1 VLAQTTRRGGRALS
15 LAVTIALAAAAS
27 AGASTGTISEYPIP
41 IETTPYGITTGP
53 DGKIWLVDSG
63 NHVGGTFVGR
73 MATSGAIA
81 SSDLV
86 QLPSSSLGLAA
97 TLGPDGNMWVEQGA
111 QIDKVPV
118 GVALTSEITSY
129 PIAGGAGGYGS
140 IAPGPDGRLWFS
152 WKTQVGAITTG
163 GSIEGYATK
172 ASEVSGVTVGPEGK
186 LWFGA
191 GNAIARMD
199 TAGHIGVGDEFPL
212 PVGDNQINGL
222 VLGPDGNI
230 WFSLGLP
237 AAVGRIT
244 PAGAITIFPTP
255 TLNSLPFGLAVGP
268 DKQIWFA
275 ERNGDA
281 IGAIPT
287 TATSGADIVE
297 YPISGAPNV
306 GVLYVTAGP
315 DGRMWFSEFNR
326 GAIGAITTSAAP
338 PSAPPVGETHPGP
351 LPPAVTPPAFP
362 SRPAPA
368 ACVADKLILTDVF
381 PQSGKTQVLG
391 VAPAA
396 AVGKSIKIFSSW
408 NGKSVANATVQPDLS
423 FKATV
428 ALPPSSLRFTNRA
441 TYFAKLG
448 KTRTGVLKFARRMYT
463 TSITASGRS
472 ITFSGTVTAP
482 LAKRIEPITIRVAA
496 SCASVA
502 AGTVVATVNPTRN
515 GAFSATLQLPASLQS
530 APKVYLQAQT
540 RVRQNR
546 HSRKTFPTSTLIRGV
561 TLTSQ

>member
-1 VLAQTTRRGGRALS
+1 M
-15 LAVTIALAAAAS
+15 IAIATAAS
-27 AGASTGTISEYPIP
+27 AGASAGTISEYPIP

-86 QLPSSSLGLAA
+86 KLPSAGLGLAA
-97 TLGPDGNMWVEQGA
+97 TLGPDGNMWVLQDA

-118 GVALTSEITSY
+118 GVALTSEITPY
-129 PIAGGAGGYGS
+129 PLGSGTGGYGS
-140 IAPGPDGRLWFS
+140 IVPGPDGRLWFG
-152 WKTQVGAITTG
+152 WNQQVGAITTAG
-163 GSIEGYATK
+163 TIEGYATK
-172 ASEVSGVTVGPEGK
+172 AGSTISGVTVGGDGK
-186 LWFGA
+186 LWFGE

-199 TAGHIGVGDEFPL
+199 TTGHIGAGDEFPL
-212 PVGDNQINGL
+212 PVGDSTINGL

-237 AAVGRIT
+237 AAIARIT
-244 PAGAITIFPTP
+244 PAGAITLFPTP
-255 TLNSLPFGLAVGP
+255 TPSSLPFGLAVGP

-297 YPISGAPNV
+297 YPISGAHNV
-306 GVLYVTAGP
+306 GLEYITAGP
-315 DGRMWFSEFNR
+315 DGRMWFNEFNR
-326 GAIGAITTSAAP
+326 GALGAITTNVAT
-338 PSAPPVGETHPGP
+338 PSAPPGTPPSGETHPAP
-351 LPPAVTPPAFP
+351 LPPSVTPPAFQ

-391 VAPAA
+391 VAPGA
-396 AVGKSIKIFSSW
+396 AVGKRIKIFSSW
-408 NGKSVANATVQPDLS
+408 NGKSLATAKVEPDLS

-428 ALPPSSLRFTNRA
+428 ALPPRALRFTNRA
-441 TYFAKLG
+441 TYFAKLD

-472 ITFSGTVTAP
+472 IIFSGTVTAP
-482 LAKRIEPITIRVAA
+482 LAKHIEPITLRVAA
-496 SCASVA
+496 SCASIA
-502 AGTVVATVNPTRN
+502 AGTIVATVRPTRS
-515 GAFSATLQLPASLQS
+515 GAFTATLQLPASLQS
-530 APKVYLQAQT
+530 APRVYLQAQT
-540 RVRQNR
+540 RVRQNS
-546 HSRKTFPTSTLIRGV
+546 HSKKTFPTSTLIRGV
-561 TLTSQ
+561 TLTA